1 MKNKALMNYTASV
14 EKQTSSPGLLSR
26 HLNRK
31 HRERRIPGD
40 EVGFSALEN
49 FCDRS
54 GLLRGGFYLAQGYNN
69 MFHKIYNQSV
79 GYRFAIYTTR
89 YTTKLQKTFERS
101 SLYR

>member
-1 MKNKALMNYTASV
+1 MKNKALINYTASA
-14 EKQTSSPGLLSR
+14 EKHTSSPGLLSR
-26 HLNRK
+26 RLNRK

-54 GLLRGGFYLAQGYNN
+54 RLLRGGFFLEQGYNN
-69 MFHKIYNQSV
+69 IHKIYNQSV
-79 GYRFAIYTTR
+79 GYRFAIYTAR
-89 YTTKLQKTFERS
+89 YTTKLQNIFERS